1 MSERAFPIAVDLD
14 SAVPIYA
21 QVERQVKVLLARGYW
36 RAGDQLPSVRE
47 LAVRLRINP
56 LTVVKVYRILRDDGL
71 VTARPGA
78 GIFVS
83 DKPAAKSRDRV
94 RIAKETLQR
103 AAEEASSLGLEEEA
117 IREAFE
123 AAMETIRKRV
133 TT

>member
-21 QVERQVKVLLARGYW
+21 QVERQMRVLLARAYW

-47 LAVRLRINP
+47 LAVRLAINP
-56 LTVVKVYRILRDDGL
+56 LTVVKVYRILREDGI
-71 VTARPGA
+71 VTTRPGA

-83 DKPAAKSRDRV
+83 DKSVTKSRDRV
-94 RIAKETLQR
+94 RIAKETLER
-103 AAEEASSLGLEEEA
+103 AVEEAASLGLEEEA

-123 AAMETIRKRV
+123 ASLTAMRKRV
-133 TT
+133 VQ